1 MTKELIY
8 IISLF
13 FLGSLISCS
22 TNKEKSDLDPVI
34 GVWIT
39 NVDSDIMLSDE
50 AIANGMKKIADL
62 GFNTVFPVVWNDGY
76 TLYPS
81 DVMTKTFGEEFNQ
94 DSLLKGQDRDPLEVI
109 IKESKKQGL
118 KVIPWFEF
126 GFSSSYNQ
134 NGGHILAA
142 KPNWAA
148 LDSSGK
154 LLKKNNFEWM
164 NALHPEVQRFMTSL
178 VLEVAKNYDVD
189 GIQGDDRLPAMPSEG
204 GYSVFTRELYLEET
218 GKVVPNNPSE
228 DDFLNWKARKLT
240 EYASVLYD
248 SIKSVDQN
256 LIVSF
261 SPSIYP
267 WSKEQYLQDWPSW
280 IEEGA
285 VDLLI
290 PQAYRW
296 DIESYKNTI
305 DGMIDNYQT
314 STGHE
319 KVKIVPGIIIKAGD
333 RYNGFEYVR
342 EAVKHNRE
350 KGLDG
355 EVYFFYEGLF
365 DQNDHLGD
373 SLKKYFYAE

>member
-1 MTKELIY
+1 MVKGLSYITLILVLALCLSCTQDKEIT
-8 IISLF
+8 
-13 FLGSLISCS
+13 GD
-22 TNKEKSDLDPVI
+22 KPVV

-39 NVDSDIMLSDE
+39 NVDSDIMFSDE
-50 AIANGMKKIADL
+50 AIAEGIRNISDL
-62 GFNTVFPVVWNDGY
+62 GFNTIFPVVWNDGY

-81 DVMTKTFGEEFNQ
+81 NVMATTFGEDFRQ
-94 DSLLKGQDRDPLEVI
+94 DSLLSKQKRDPLAVI
-109 IKESKKQGL
+109 ITEAEKHGL
-118 KVIPWFEF
+118 RVIPWFEF

-134 NGGHILAA
+134 DGGHILKA
-142 KPNWAA
+142 KPHWAA
-148 LDSSGK
+148 RDSAGE

-164 NALHPEVQRFMTSL
+164 NAIHPEVQHFVTSM
-178 VLEVAKNYDVD
+178 VLEVVNNYDVE

-204 GYSVFTRELYLEET
+204 GYSDYTRQLYEQET
-218 GKVVPNNPSE
+218 GNEVPNAPSQE
-228 DDFLNWKARKLT
+228 DFLNWKANKLT
-240 EYASVLYD
+240 EYAALLYD
-248 SIKSVDQN
+248 SVKSVNQD

-305 DGMIDNYQT
+305 DEMVRFYQN
-314 STGHE
+314 SSGHE
-319 KVKIVPGIIIKAGD
+319 QVEIAPGIIIKAGD
-333 RYNGFEYVR
+333 RYNGFQYVK
-342 EAVKHNRE
+342 EAVTHNRE
-350 KGLDG
+350 KGLEG

-365 DQNDHLGD
+365 EQNDHLGD